1 MTQREYDKAL
11 ADMEYGMMIMRE
23 NLLKEGEVEKAESLL
38 TAYNT
43 VEYIITDWFKKG
55 E

>member
-1 MTQREYDKAL
+1 MTQREYDRAL
-11 ADMEYGMMIMRE
+11 ANMNYGLTIMYD
-23 NLLKEGEVEKAESLL
+23 NLMKEGETEKAESLL